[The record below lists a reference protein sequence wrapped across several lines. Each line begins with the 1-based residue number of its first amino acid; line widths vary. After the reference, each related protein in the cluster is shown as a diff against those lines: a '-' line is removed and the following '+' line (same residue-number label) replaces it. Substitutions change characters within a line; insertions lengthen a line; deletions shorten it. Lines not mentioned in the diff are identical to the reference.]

1 MNIKVFCLYVWPF
14 QYKGRQFKP
23 VYTQWLS
30 CGVKVVPKN
39 GTIKQIKMLCSLFGT
54 VRLSIFIPL
63 INIY

>member
-1 MNIKVFCLYVWPF
+1 MAISIQRETIQASL
-14 QYKGRQFKP
+14 
-23 VYTQWLS
+23 TQWLS

-63 INIY
+63 INIYKPLQSI